1 MGIRSPTVLYGITS
15 TCSKT
20 STSSGKCTNCSLNK
34 NPLKMFS
41 FIQQE
46 MLRGM
51 NIAYEIA
58 TFRRPSMMMKAP
70 DMEQAK
76 NETPNSSHLAPPSSE
91 ETPTT
96 PIPPEIEIDDEFNLP
111 CSLAFI
117 ILLGYIII
125 GATVYSMWEEW
136 SFFESFYFVF
146 ISMSTIGFGDYVP
159 NHPMRM
165 MASIIYLIFG
175 LALTSMCINV
185 VQVKISDS
193 FRQASAKIG
202 ATIGLTLAEEE
213 AKSSLNLTP
222 VPENISVHSH
232 GSKQDGFKFNPNDNA
247 NGNGNYGAYDNAEVR
262 DGKIITAN
270 VKK

>member
-1 MGIRSPTVLYGITS
+1 
-15 TCSKT
+15 
-20 STSSGKCTNCSLNK
+20 
-34 NPLKMFS
+34 
-41 FIQQE
+41 

-58 TFRRPSMMMKAP
+58 TFRRPSMMMKP
-70 DMEQAK
+70 NDLEPAK
-76 NETPNSSHLAPPSSE
+76 TETPNSSHLAPPSSV

-96 PIPPEIEIDDEFNLP
+96 PLPPEIEIDDEFNLP
-111 CSLAFI
+111 VSLAFI
-117 ILLGYIII
+117 ILLVYILF
-125 GATVYSMWEEW
+125 GASIYSMWEKW

-185 VQVKISDS
+185 VQLKLSDS

-213 AKSSLNLTP
+213 ARSSQNLTP
-222 VPENISVHSH
+222 VPENISVHSQ
-232 GSKQDGFKFNPNDNA
+232 GTFKFSPNGNS
-247 NGNGNYGAYDNAEVR
+247 NGNGNDGAYDNAEIR
-262 DGKIITAN
+262 DGKIITSGI
-270 VKK
+270 KK